1 MMRKAIVVGVGE
13 YDDIDLNLDNAVNDA
28 IVIKNILAKCNFDV
42 IEVINPNQKELLA
55 AISVFVVE

>member
-28 IVIKNILAKCNFDV
+28 IVMLWFCVRMDQGRAKNTQI
-42 IEVINPNQKELLA
+42 IQEIRRTQQ
-55 AISVFVVE
+55 